1 MMKQNWKA
9 QVPTEDTR
17 WPFIV
22 IDNWYLPNEEE
33 NVWKELEFYL
43 TQKMKFSIHL
53 QRSKRFCLI
62 KMEKR

>member
-33 NVWKELEFYL
+33 NVWKV
-43 TQKMKFSIHL
+43 QISRKNQS
-53 QRSKRFCLI
+53 
-62 KMEKR
+62 

>member
-9 QVPTEDTR
+9 QVPTKDNR

-33 NVWKELEFYL
+33 NV
-43 TQKMKFSIHL
+43 
-53 QRSKRFCLI
+53 
-62 KMEKR
+62 